1 MQSRGHDLEP
11 GKANNARKNP
21 KHQCKCRCEK
31 ERTPSHDDA
40 MSGIVR
46 GGKKREEKKRKLSM
60 AKVSSMSSSGK
71 VAARSS
77 SLIERS
83 TELHP
88 DAVAEAR
95 LAALD
100 VGK

>member
-1 MQSRGHDLEP
+1 
-11 GKANNARKNP
+11 
-21 KHQCKCRCEK
+21 
-31 ERTPSHDDA
+31 

-46 GGKKREEKKRKLSM
+46 GGKKKTKRKSSM

-83 TELHP
+83 NELHP
-88 DAVAEAR
+88 DAVAEAG

-100 VGK
+100 VGKQTLRNLARRLNVVLADDLDAQ